1 MEGRGALI
9 VLAAIHRETE
19 LVCSHRTTK
28 SLPALVV
35 LALENR
41 PLGLDRVFDR
51 GSRDQAVEFHQCIS
65 NGCAASTLAIFVVFL
80 PRPTVLPD
88 ADRIHVGRTMNDSAA
103 TISQKMSWTF
113 TGLIP
118 W

>member
-41 PLGLDRVFDR
+41 PLGLDRDSTEGRVTKRSSSISAFPMAALPR
-51 GSRDQAVEFHQCIS
+51 LWPSLSFFCHDQPCFQMPT
-65 NGCAASTLAIFVVFL
+65 AST
-80 PRPTVLPD
+80 
-88 ADRIHVGRTMNDSAA
+88 
-103 TISQKMSWTF
+103 
-113 TGLIP
+113 
-118 W
+118 